1 MDCNDVHR
9 NLLREYARELC
20 VHQLR
25 VHQAKQ
31 TRTDTKMHRYFNS
44 SQGRYAFSWLMCL
57 ATFNGVDHTRA
68 DIAREL
74 HMTRAAATKMV
85 DECLA
90 ENWIEENEN
99 RALRAAPTLM
109 ASMDGYVDRHLE
121 VMLSELTVKYHNVTY
136 FRKIMQSQLTL
147 SGELKTDKKQTGGSQ
162 K

>member
-31 TRTDTKMHRYFNS
+31 TRTDTKLQRYFNS
-44 SQGRYAFSWLMCL
+44 SQGRNAFARLMCL
-57 ATFNGVDHTRA
+57 ATFDGIDQTRA

-74 HMTRAAATKMV
+74 HMTRAAVTKMV

-90 ENWIEENEN
+90 ENWIEENEH

-109 ASMDGYVDRHLE
+109 AALDDYVDRHLE
-121 VMLSELTVKYHNVTY
+121 VMLSELTVKYLNVTN
-136 FRKIMQSQLTL
+136 FRKIMHSQLTL
-147 SGELKTDKKQTGGSQ
+147 PGELKTVKKQTGGSQ

>member
-1 MDCNDVHR
+1 MLFRSHR

-31 TRTDTKMHRYFNS
+31 TRTDTKIQRYFNS
-44 SQGRYAFSWLMCL
+44 SQGRNAFGWLMCL
-57 ATFNGVDHTRA
+57 ATFDGVDHTRA

-99 RALRAAPTLM
+99 RAVRAAPTLM
-109 ASMDGYVDRHLE
+109 ASMDDYVDLHLE

>member
-31 TRTDTKMHRYFNS
+31 TRTDTKIQRYFNS
-44 SQGRYAFSWLMCL
+44 SQGRNAFGWLMCL
-57 ATFNGVDHTRA
+57 ATFDGVDHTRA

-74 HMTRAAATKMV
+74 HMTRAATTKMV

>member
-1 MDCNDVHR
+1 MDCNDVQR

-31 TRTDTKMHRYFNS
+31 TRTNTKLQRYFNS
-44 SQGRYAFSWLMCL
+44 SQGRNAFGWLMCL
-57 ATFNGVDHTRA
+57 ATFDGVDHTRA

-74 HMTRAAATKMV
+74 HMTRAAVTKMV